1 MDRRSKS
8 SLQYPYGSCACS
20 YTIQRHFEHKYNRP
34 VRLPRIVG
42 IRMGATAIIPAEF
55 CQIVPGQVYR
65 KKLPPETQ
73 KDFLGF
79 STQKPAERLR
89 DIQNAVSGQAGLR
102 TPSTHYPTDLFS

>member
-8 SLQYPYGSCACS
+8 SLQCS
-20 YTIQRHFEHKYNRP
+20 YACCTRSHTIQRHFEHKYNRP

-89 DIQNAVSGQAGLR
+89 DIQNAVSGQAGIYNTIH
-102 TPSTHYPTDLFS
+102 TPLY